1 MNKSLNAVV
10 LLAVLT
16 GTPALAADM
25 ALKAPPPP
33 APAYSWTG
41 FYMGLN
47 LGYSFGNER
56 TNWTVAGVPVGT
68 TSAKMDG
75 ILGGGQAG
83 YNWQS
88 GSWVLG
94 IEADI
99 QGTGERG
106 TSTISRSV
114 TTDPCFPVA
123 VCPITTT
130 AALSNQEKLSW
141 FGTVRGRLG
150 VTPTDRALIYATGG
164 LAYGEVQTIG
174 SETVAGATLA
184 GSTNTTHAGW
194 TVGGG
199 VEWALWGSNNWTA
212 KVEYL
217 YVDLG
222 TVNNTFAGIAPF
234 TPISTSAHITDNVV
248 RAGINYRFGP

>member
-33 APAYSWTG
+33 APAYNWTG

-174 SETVAGATLA
+174 SETVAGATVA

>member
-174 SETVAGATLA
+174 SETVAGATVA

>member
-33 APAYSWTG
+33 APAYNWTG

-123 VCPITTT
+123 VCPVTTT

-174 SETVAGATLA
+174 SETVAGATVA

-212 KVEYL
+212 KAEYL